1 MKKLAVVLSL
11 TFAGSALAA
20 PSINGGG
27 GVPDLD
33 KDQLN
38 QIQAFWSNLVSDK
51 KEVQTAKEDKENK
64 VISKDSTKKK
74 SQF

>member
-1 MKKLAVVLSL
+1 MKKLALVLSL
-11 TFAGSALAA
+11 SFAGSALAA
-20 PSINGGG
+20 PSISGGG
-27 GVPDLD
+27 GVPDLN

-38 QIQAFWSNLVSDK
+38 QIQAFWSNLVSEK
-51 KEVQTAKEDKENK
+51 KEAQAVQETKENK